1 MKRYLLIF
9 MCIAVPFFVYSQN
22 DTLLSFDKPS
32 IRGKIISDEK
42 NFSSSFVIN
51 TRFYMLD
58 TITIDSIKYDLPSCF
73 SITNTT
79 NVVGTQRLPND
90 STNFNVSI
98 FNSCSNN
105 LPFYPID
112 FSFSVYYS
120 TTRTYGNK
128 IVLASKIYYTPYN
141 TIEIWDLA
149 EFCSLPRRWLNPL
162 DNPNAQRKD
171 IQQSSIP
178 QSDITDWTLYDFT
191 DENWND
197 WRVNNYREVEV
208 GGLAYNVLMKPIP
221 NDSIAYYD
229 ALGEDSTQMR
239 TNFTGSVSGRITA
252 SKLDSNAL
260 AEIGLAGLQVQLME
274 KDMFLGKAIYQ
285 HFGTT
290 YTDENGYYTIQY
302 DENQASEGGYV
313 ELCLKV
319 FAKDNGTYKVIGNT
333 LLVSSKTEIRNIGSF
348 GTNAGTITYN
358 LNLSTNGEFDA
369 FRCVHWVRKG
379 CKYFKDESNNFY
391 SGIRVKTNCNIN
403 GCFSNNYVYA
413 QKPVLHIGGGYGVEE
428 AYTRHE
434 FGHTAMYFLQ
444 NKNIKI
450 PYGVSGVNI
459 HGWDIENTSLLA
471 WMDGWADFVAA
482 MLDAVYYQEDGEYG
496 GETGYINY
504 ENNFILGN
512 SNVNNGFCSEYNIA
526 TALYDLWDGEHKNLP
541 TIIPGTTQYGWDD
554 SNPSSEYIYNEWET
568 IDNVELSLSQICAP
582 LKKVTNS
589 NKLKNLHCVQ
599 QYIDSLVSQMNT
611 CQKKRDVIRVFKEN
625 RVVWNIADYN
635 ENVRKNIGNESLDG
649 LFTGMTKNETGY
661 FFNFLG
667 ISNWDHSIISKS
679 WTDYYHISSFNENA
693 TNDWLYFVTDN
704 NMHYIIDD
712 YLIGYQSS
720 ADSKYTNAY
729 LFNLY
734 QGQTGY
740 FSTCGDDNIINVRYG
755 KLILG
760 YTDGQKADFSIED
773 GSILMLSEYGSEL
786 TINDGSVLRIKSGG
800 TLMADKNTRINI
812 YGSGRIEVYDDAYI
826 CIDKDATIV
835 LDDYNSIINVAADA
849 RVGINPI
856 HSTNSG
862 SCSCYNLCNMP
873 YTGDGSIICPC
884 GFGIFDYYDDYVVSE
899 SDTITGTKKFRQNVI
914 IPSGVTL
921 TLSNATFEMKENKSI
936 IINVGGKLVVD
947 NSTITNSSYCP
958 DKMWNGIYVVG
969 NSYQQQLATYQGTLE
984 IKNNSLI
991 ENAEWGIITWNGY
1004 DYGTSGGIVKCSNS
1018 TFHNNG
1024 RAVEI
1029 YPYTNHDASN
1039 NECGNVSY
1047 MKNCNFTIDNNN
1059 IFASSNATYT
1069 YMIKMSA
1076 VNGISIR
1083 GCHFSDI
1090 RTGSPTRGIAIYLA
1104 GAGVNFKPSCSYGD
1118 YTINIPCSCVGESR
1132 NTFSG
1137 FTKGISVLN
1146 TGSNYTI
1153 NVFKTDFALCEQGI
1167 YTSAVNN
1174 YNVTMSNFDMNCSG
1188 IFSDPYG
1195 IYSEYSTGYK
1205 IEGNDFYTTYT
1216 ANPNDFVSL
1225 GVVMNNSGTDAN
1237 SIYRNTFDKLTLG
1250 VGSTTNNNS
1259 LQVLCNEFSN
1269 SFLADVVVN
1278 PSISPTQGSSSES
1291 AGNKFSS
1298 GCYNF
1303 VSSSSNI
1310 TYYHN
1315 GANNSSNEYCPYN
1328 SINVTKVPNI
1338 TANECES
1345 TICIVPIFPP
1355 INPPINPKSSPASDD
1370 ITLYESLQQE
1380 YDSRLAEYDAAGYGF
1395 LLENFDDGDADIV
1408 ALARLK
1414 QDTLITIHRAMAEI
1428 ANRNIDAI
1436 LQDTLVFDR
1445 ESLNGWYNRINTQT
1459 AKYSLVNSY
1468 FEVGEYALARQE
1480 LASIPQRFAL
1490 TTDELAE
1497 YDNFCQYQSLRESV
1511 YASGRNYAQFTE
1523 TEIAEL
1529 QTIAER
1535 NTGVSS
1541 AYANSVL
1548 CFFYGICR
1556 DEELDLDFDI
1566 DAPMNS
1572 KSTTA
1577 VAESDA
1583 EQLAIYVYPN
1593 PADEELN
1600 ILLNSLPEGRTTIE
1614 FHDVTGRLVLS
1625 EEIKSNSTSIN
1636 ISSLRQGVYMYRIV
1650 NGDNVIARDRI
1661 VKE

>member
-1 MKRYLLIF
+1 MKKILVIIF
-9 MCIAVPFFVYSQN
+9 FIVPIYIWAQN
-22 DTLLSFDKPS
+22 DTLLSFDNPS
-32 IRGKIISDEK
+32 MRGKIISNEK

-58 TITIDSIKYDLPSCF
+58 TITIDSVKYNLPACF
-73 SITNTT
+73 SVTNATNIT
-79 NVVGTQRLPND
+79 GTQRLPMD
-90 STNFNVSI
+90 SVNFDVTVY
-98 FNSCSNN
+98 NSCSSN
-105 LPFYPID
+105 LPFYPVDLSI
-112 FSFSVYYS
+112 SVYYS
-120 TTRTYGNK
+120 TTRTHGNN
-128 IVLASKIYYTPYN
+128 IVLASKIYYTPYT

-149 EFCSLPRRWLNPL
+149 EFSSLPRRWLSPL

-171 IQQSSIP
+171 VQQSLIP
-178 QSDITDWTLYDFT
+178 QSDIIDWALYDFT

-208 GGLAYNVLMKPIP
+208 DGLAYNVLMKPIP

-239 TNFTGSVSGRITA
+239 TNFTGIVTGRITA
-252 SKLDSNAL
+252 QKSDPNAQ
-260 AEIGLAGLQVQLME
+260 IGLAGLQVQLME

-285 HFGTT
+285 HFETT

-333 LLVSSKTEIRNIGSF
+333 LLVSSKTEIRDIGSF
-348 GTNAGTITYN
+348 GTNAGIITYD
-358 LNLSTNGEFDA
+358 LNFDLDEEWDA

-379 CKYFKDESNNFY
+379 CKYFEDESDNFY
-391 SGIRVKTNCNIN
+391 SGIRVKANCNID

-413 QKPVLHIGGGYGVEE
+413 QKPILHIGNGYGKKEHN
-428 AYTRHE
+428 TRHE

-444 NKNIKI
+444 SKNIKI

-459 HGWDIENTSLLA
+459 HGWNRENTSVLA
-471 WMDGWADFVAA
+471 WMEGWAVFVAA
-482 MLDAVYYQEDGEYG
+482 VLDAVYYQEDNEYG
-496 GETGYINY
+496 GQSGNMMNY
-504 ENNFILGN
+504 ENNEIQN
-512 SNVNNGFCSEYNIA
+512 SIANGFCSEYNIA
-526 TALYDLWDGEHKNLP
+526 TALYDLWDGPHKVP
-541 TIIPGTTQYGWDD
+541 QTGIPNTSYHGWNDNNSLTD
-554 SNPSSEYIYNEWET
+554 SYNKWET
-568 IDNVELSLSQICAP
+568 TDSVELTLSQICAP

-635 ENVRKNIGNESLDG
+635 ENVRKNIGNESSDG

-667 ISNWDHSIISKS
+667 ISNWDHSVISKS

-969 NSYQQQLATYQGTLE
+969 NSYQQQLAANQGSLE

-1029 YPYTNHDASN
+1029 YPYTNHDANN

-1047 MKNCNFTIDNNN
+1047 LKNCNFTIDDNN

-1104 GAGVNFKPSCSYGD
+1104 GAGVNIKPSCSFGD
-1118 YTINIPCSCVGESR
+1118 YTINMPCICMGESR

-1153 NVFKTDFALCEQGI
+1153 NVFKTDFENCRQSV
-1167 YTSAVNN
+1167 YSYAVNN
-1174 YNVTMSNFDMNCSG
+1174 YHVTLSDFNMNCSG

-1216 ANPNDFVSL
+1216 ANPNEYGSI
-1225 GVVMNNSGTDAN
+1225 GVLMDNSGTDAN
-1237 SIYRNTFDKLTLG
+1237 SIYRNTFDKLTIG

-1395 LLENFDDGDADIV
+1395 LLENFDEEDADIV

-1445 ESLNGWYNRINTQT
+1445 EALNGWYNRINTQT

-1548 CFFYGICR
+1548 CFFYDICR

-1625 EEIKSNSTSIN
+1625 EEIKGNSTSIN

>member
-1 MKRYLLIF
+1 MKKILVIIF
-9 MCIAVPFFVYSQN
+9 FIVPIYIWAQN
-22 DTLLSFDKPS
+22 DTLLSFDNPS
-32 IRGKIISDEK
+32 MRGKIISNEK

-58 TITIDSIKYDLPSCF
+58 TITIDSVKYNLPACF
-73 SITNTT
+73 SVTNATNIT
-79 NVVGTQRLPND
+79 GTQRLPMD
-90 STNFNVSI
+90 SVNFDVTVY
-98 FNSCSNN
+98 NSCSSN
-105 LPFYPID
+105 LPFYPVDLSI
-112 FSFSVYYS
+112 SVYYS
-120 TTRTYGNK
+120 TTRTHGNN
-128 IVLASKIYYTPYN
+128 IVLASKIYYTPYT

-149 EFCSLPRRWLNPL
+149 EFSSLPRRWLSPL

-171 IQQSSIP
+171 VQQSLIP
-178 QSDITDWTLYDFT
+178 QSDIIDWALYDFT

-208 GGLAYNVLMKPIP
+208 DGLAYNVLMKPIP

-239 TNFTGSVSGRITA
+239 TNFTGIVTGRITA
-252 SKLDSNAL
+252 QKSDPNAQ
-260 AEIGLAGLQVQLME
+260 IGLAGLQVQLME

-285 HFGTT
+285 HFETT

-333 LLVSSKTEIRNIGSF
+333 LLVSSKTEIRDIGSF
-348 GTNAGTITYN
+348 GTNAGIITYD
-358 LNLSTNGEFDA
+358 LNFDLNEEWDA

-379 CKYFKDESNNFY
+379 CKYFEDESDNFY
-391 SGIRVKTNCNIN
+391 SGIRVKANCNID

-413 QKPVLHIGGGYGVEE
+413 QKPILHIGNGYGKKEHN
-428 AYTRHE
+428 TRHE

-444 NKNIKI
+444 SKNIKI

-459 HGWDIENTSLLA
+459 HSWNRENTSVLA
-471 WMDGWADFVAA
+471 WMEGWAVFVAA
-482 MLDAVYYQEDGEYG
+482 VLDAVYYQEDNEYG
-496 GETGYINY
+496 GQSGNMMNY
-504 ENNFILGN
+504 ENNEIQN
-512 SNVNNGFCSEYNIA
+512 SIANGFCSEYNIA
-526 TALYDLWDGEHKNLP
+526 TALYDLWDGPHKVP
-541 TIIPGTTQYGWDD
+541 QTGIPNTSYHGWNDNN
-554 SNPSSEYIYNEWET
+554 SLTNSYNKWET
-568 IDNVELSLSQICAP
+568 TDSVELTLSQICAP

-589 NKLKNLHCVQ
+589 NKLENLHCVQ
-599 QYIDSLVSQMNT
+599 QYIDSLISQMNT
-611 CQKKRDVIRVFKEN
+611 CQKKRDIIRVFKEN

-856 HSTNSG
+856 HGTNSG

-884 GFGIFDYYDDYVVSE
+884 GFGIFDYYDDYVVSK

-969 NSYQQQLATYQGTLE
+969 NSYQQQLAANQGSLE

-1029 YPYTNHDASN
+1029 YPYTNHDANN

-1047 MKNCNFTIDNNN
+1047 LKNCNFTIDDNN

-1083 GCHFSDI
+1083 GCHFSDT
-1090 RTGSPTRGIAIYLA
+1090 RTGSPTRGTAIYLA

-1118 YTINIPCSCVGESR
+1118 YTINMPCICMGESR

-1137 FTKGISVLN
+1137 FTKGISVQN
-1146 TGSNYTI
+1146 PGSNYTI

-1174 YNVTMSNFDMNCSG
+1174 YNVTMSNFNLSG
-1188 IFSDPYG
+1188 VEFLTTLDGYG
-1195 IYSEYSTGYK
+1195 IYSNNCSGYK
-1205 IEGNDFYTTYT
+1205 VEANNFYTTNT
-1216 ANPNDFVSL
+1216 SHVFCNTC
-1225 GVVMNNSGTDAN
+1225 GIHMQNSGNNAN
-1237 SIYRNTFDKLTLG
+1237 TIYRNTFEKLDDG
-1250 VGSTTNNNS
+1250 IKSINNPG
-1259 LQVLCNEFSN
+1259 LQVSCNEFSDN
-1269 SFLADVVVN
+1269 FTCDIGNLGSI
-1278 PSISPTQGSSSES
+1278 PSQGTSSVS
-1291 AGNKFSS
+1291 AGNQFSS
-1298 GCYNF
+1298 GVSNF
-1303 VSSSSNI
+1303 TSNIALYYYHSGAQLSSNPYYPASTSNNI
-1310 TYYHN
+1310 TK
-1315 GANNSSNEYCPYN
+1315 
-1328 SINVTKVPNI
+1328 IPNI

-1345 TICIVPIFPP
+1345 TICIVPILPP
-1355 INPPINPKSSPASDD
+1355 IHPPINPKSSPASDD

-1395 LLENFDDGDADIV
+1395 LLENFDEEDADIV

-1445 ESLNGWYNRINTQT
+1445 EALNGWYNRINTQT

-1480 LASIPQRFAL
+1480 LALIPQRFAL

-1572 KSTTA
+1572 KSTTE
-1577 VAESDA
+1577 VVEENAEP
-1583 EQLAIYVYPN
+1583 LAIYVYPN

-1614 FHDVTGRLVLS
+1614 IHDVTGRLVLS